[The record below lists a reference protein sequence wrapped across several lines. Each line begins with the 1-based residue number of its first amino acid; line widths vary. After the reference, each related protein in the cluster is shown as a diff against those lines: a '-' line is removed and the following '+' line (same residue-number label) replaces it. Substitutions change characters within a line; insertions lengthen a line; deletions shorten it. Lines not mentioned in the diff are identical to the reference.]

1 MRASIGNCGHQLRTG
16 FTSRKCNMGFQF
28 LETAIKHTVQK
39 SPDIRNLMSV
49 GAVFYTLGKSFNVL
63 FPKKRINKV
72 IIYNVG

>member
-1 MRASIGNCGHQLRTG
+1 
-16 FTSRKCNMGFQF
+16 MGFQF
-28 LETAIKHTVQK
+28 LETSIKHKVQK

-72 IIYNVG
+72 IIYFIMLADVMI